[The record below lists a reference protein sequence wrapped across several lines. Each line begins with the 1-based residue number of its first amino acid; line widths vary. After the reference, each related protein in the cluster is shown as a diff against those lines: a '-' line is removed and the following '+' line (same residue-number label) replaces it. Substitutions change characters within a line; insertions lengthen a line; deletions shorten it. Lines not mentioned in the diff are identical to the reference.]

1 MKNIYL
7 TLALLS
13 IFLASC
19 NRDYYEDNYDIPTES
34 IRFKELS
41 VSKDTALMYDTIV
54 LKAIAEGEDLQYKW
68 QKNGGTLVPKKDD
81 PSTAYF
87 WGCPTC
93 TGWLTV
99 GCTVS
104 NSFGAYTKDTNV
116 YILKQWIK

>member
-41 VSKDTALMYDTIV
+41 VSN
-54 LKAIAEGEDLQYKW
+54 IASD
-68 QKNGGTLVPKKDD
+68 QKTLSLNIQKK
-81 PSTAYF
+81 
-87 WGCPTC
+87 
-93 TGWLTV
+93 
-99 GCTVS
+99 
-104 NSFGAYTKDTNV
+104 K
-116 YILKQWIK
+116 